1 MEELFE
7 VTKHAYDN
15 FLDEVSPISNYYEQL
30 EKTFTGDPD
39 SFYEEKDRK
48 IKNLW
53 IPVYNKFN
61 AEYRLYRIKKIYF
74 YGCAFSVYRVL
85 YEERLETFIKNTSE
99 ASEIDFIELELK
111 EEEKPFYDYLLSEK
125 AKREVYIAIQNRID
139 FLKQRALEIG
149 FKIHENGTR
158 KILFHKPI
166 ELLDFSDSNIPTKI
180 TFLHELGILEML
192 QKKNKKGSINKL
204 AELLSGV
211 IGEKTT
217 TIQSYIN
224 PILAPTRVEQSKSA
238 IKNDKIQRVEFIIKK
253 LGFY

>member
-15 FLDEVSPISNYYEQL
+15 FLDEVSPVCDYYRHL
-30 EKTFTGDPD
+30 EDTNIGDPD
-39 SFYEEKDRK
+39 SFYEEEKEAIRD
-48 IKNLW
+48 LW
-53 IPVYNKFN
+53 IPVHNKFN

-74 YGCAFSVYRVL
+74 YGCAFSVYRAL

-111 EEEKPFYDYLLSEK
+111 EEEKPFYDYLLNEK

-139 FLKQRALEIG
+139 FLKQRAFEIG
-149 FKIHENGTR
+149 FKINENGTR
-158 KILFHKPI
+158 ERLPQEPI

-180 TFLHELGILEML
+180 TYLYELGILEML

-211 IGEKTT
+211 IGEKAT

-224 PILAPTRVEQSKSA
+224 PILAPTDVEQSKSA
-238 IKNDKIQRVEFIIKK
+238 INNEKIEKVKFVIQE
-253 LGFY
+253 LGFS

>member
-15 FLDEVSPISNYYEQL
+15 FLDEVSPICDYYKHL
-30 EKTFTGDPD
+30 ENTFTGNPD
-39 SFYEEKDRK
+39 NLYEEEKEAIR
-48 IKNLW
+48 NLW

-74 YGCAFSVYRVL
+74 YGCAFSVYRSL

-111 EEEKPFYDYLLSEK
+111 EEEKPFSDYLLNEK

-139 FLKQRALEIG
+139 FIKQRAFEIG

-158 KILFHKPI
+158 ERLPQEPI
-166 ELLDFSDSNIPTKI
+166 KLLDFSDSNIPTKI
-180 TFLHELGILEML
+180 TYLYELGILEML

-211 IGEKTT
+211 IGEKAT

-224 PILAPTRVEQSKSA
+224 PILAPTDVEQSKSA
-238 IKNDKIQRVEFIIKK
+238 INNEKIEKVKFVIQE
-253 LGFY
+253 LGFN

>member
-53 IPVYNKFN
+53 IPVHNKFN

-74 YGCAFSVYRVL
+74 YGCPFNVYREL
-85 YEERLETFIKNTSE
+85 YKGRLGSFLQNIHG
-99 ASEIDFIELELK
+99 AGEIDFIELELK
-111 EEEKPFYDYLLSEK
+111 EEEKPFYDYLLNEK

-139 FLKQRALEIG
+139 FLKQRAFEIG
-149 FKIHENGTR
+149 FKINENGTR
-158 KILFHKPI
+158 ERLPQEPI
-166 ELLDFSDSNIPTKI
+166 KLLDFSDSNIRTKI
-180 TFLHELGILEML
+180 TYLYELGVLEML

-211 IGEKTT
+211 IGEKAT

-224 PILAPTRVEQSKSA
+224 PILAPTDVEQSKSA
-238 IKNDKIQRVEFIIKK
+238 INNEKIEKVKFVIQE
-253 LGFY
+253 LGFS

>member
-1 MEELFE
+1 M
-7 VTKHAYDN
+7 
-15 FLDEVSPISNYYEQL
+15 
-30 EKTFTGDPD
+30 
-39 SFYEEKDRK
+39 
-48 IKNLW
+48 
-53 IPVYNKFN
+53 
-61 AEYRLYRIKKIYF
+61 
-74 YGCAFSVYRVL
+74 
-85 YEERLETFIKNTSE
+85 
-99 ASEIDFIELELK
+99 
-111 EEEKPFYDYLLSEK
+111 
-125 AKREVYIAIQNRID
+125 
-139 FLKQRALEIG
+139 
-149 FKIHENGTR
+149 
-158 KILFHKPI
+158 FHKPI

-238 IKNDKIQRVEFIIKK
+238 IKNDKIQRVEFIIQK